1 VQDDYIFMCRHEK
14 IISTLIL
21 GQQEQKYTKN
31 NDSLWFKEF
40 YCGLLT
46 KLQWEDTGISATNM
60 AS

>member
-1 VQDDYIFMCRHEK
+1 MCRHEK